1 VVIVTIKSGNCRLD
15 KISLCHEF
23 IFDFTLISLLSSLC
37 FTRFTPPFVFYFY
50 STHTLLATDCSHSSR
65 VSLFSLDKKLWY
77 QLIILSNWLTVQDE
91 EKDLTCFIEWRLV
104 YIANHYNRNQINKQ
118 PTFDSPINVVNKQT
132 INQM

>member
-1 VVIVTIKSGNCRLD
+1 
-15 KISLCHEF
+15 
-23 IFDFTLISLLSSLC
+23 LISLLSSLY
-37 FTRFTPPFVFYFY
+37 FTRFTPPFVFDFY

-65 VSLFSLDKKLWY
+65 VSLFSFSLIAHTPLVCHSSLSRVLSLFSLDKRLWY

-91 EKDLTCFIEWRLV
+91 EKDLTCFIELRLV